1 MARQWVTDE
10 LWGEIEAL
18 LPPEPPKPKGGR
30 PRVPDRQ
37 CLVGIVFVLRTG
49 CAWNDLPAELDCG
62 HGSTCWRRFQS
73 WSEAGVWEGLWHRIL
88 DHLGRQKRID
98 WSRAVADSASVRAGF
113 GGRIPGRIPRI
124 GRKAAAN
131 AIC

>member
-10 LWGEIEAL
+10 LWGEIEPL
-18 LPPEPPKPKGGR
+18 LPPEAPKPKGGR
-30 PRVPDRQ
+30 PRVADRK

-49 CAWNDLPAELDCG
+49 CTWNDLPAELGCG
-62 HGSTCWRRFQS
+62 HGSTCWRRFQA
-73 WSEAGVWEGLWHRIL
+73 WSDAGVWEELWHRIL

-98 WSRAVADSASVRAGF
+98 WSRAVADSTSVRAVL
-113 GGRIPGRIPRI
+113 GGRIPGRTRRTA
-124 GRKAAAN
+124 RKAAAN